1 MVWVDYRR
9 DSAATRRILRDDDMA
24 DAVEAAAEDV
34 AEEARQVIAA
44 EAHQTG
50 ALMWSVHVERS
61 DLTGKARRVGYAVQA
76 DDPAAVPIQFG
87 RNVHVPPGQVT
98 EYLDEAAR
106 RTGLDIRDD
115 PGD

>member
-1 MVWVDYRR
+1 MVWTDYRR
-9 DSAATRRILRDDDMA
+9 DSAGTRRILRDGDMA

-34 AEEARQVIAA
+34 AEEARAVIAS
-44 EAHQTG
+44 EAYKTG
-50 ALMWSVHVERS
+50 ALMWSVYTERE
-61 DLTGKARRVGYAVQA
+61 DLTGRARRVGFAVKA

-87 RNVHVPPGQVT
+87 KNVHVPPGQVT

-106 RTGLDIRDD
+106 RAGLDIRDD

>member
-1 MVWVDYRR
+1 MFVDYRR
-9 DSAATRRILRDDDMA
+9 DSAATRKILRDSDMA

-34 AEEARQVIAA
+34 AEEARAIIAS

-50 ALMWSVHVERS
+50 ALMWSVHTERA
-61 DLTGKARRVGYAVQA
+61 DLAGRAARVGYAVVA

-87 RNVHVPPGQVT
+87 KNVHVPPSQVT

-106 RTGLDIRDD
+106 RAGLDIRDD

>member
-1 MVWVDYRR
+1 MGFVRYDRN
-9 DSAATRRILRDDDMA
+9 SANTRKILIDPDMA

-34 AEEARQVIAA
+34 AEEARQIIAA
-44 EAHQTG
+44 EAYSTG

-61 DLTGKARRVGYAVQA
+61 DLTGKARRAGFAVQA

-87 RNVHVPPGQVT
+87 KNVHVPPGQVT

>member
-1 MVWVDYRR
+1 MGFVDYRR
-9 DSAATRRILRDDDMA
+9 DSAATRKILRDDDMA

-34 AEEARQVIAA
+34 AEEARQIIAS

-50 ALMWSVHVERS
+50 ALMWSVYTERA
-61 DLTGKARRVGYAVQA
+61 DLTGKAARAGYAVKA

-87 RNVHVPPGQVT
+87 RNVHVPPSQVT

-106 RTGLDIRDD
+106 RTGLDIRED